1 MNEYIVTCRSYE
13 DLENLYDDMETPG
26 GSLYIPDR
34 EVELVYRRAISRNT
48 HYMLTEEEAVEIRN
62 DERVIA
68 CERLA
73 KDRGGVP
80 DYMWTQTGD
89 FEKTTGTLQSDD
101 KNWGLY
107 RVIEG
112 DTVSNWG
119 SDSTSEISNRTIAT
133 TSSGKHV
140 DVVIVDAH
148 INPDHPEFAKNID
161 GTGGTRV
168 NQFNWFQYNSVLG
181 YGSNGTYTYST
192 SGGSPNSNHGTH
204 VAGTCCGNTQ
214 GWARDANIYNM
225 AFSDTL
231 SGVTDWDEKLW
242 DYLRHF
248 HANKPINPA
257 TGRRNPTITNHSW
270 GYSYVS
276 LDLSD
281 ITSVTYRG
289 TTTALSGTD
298 AQKKTVLEDN
308 GVPVP
313 ANTYLYRTPFRN
325 AAVDADL
332 QDAINDG
339 VIVISSA
346 GNSYWNCDTSSGN
359 DYNNSIVFSSS
370 TIYHSRGSTPGSAD
384 NVICVGSIGS
394 KVAEYKSN
402 FSNWGERVDIWGPG
416 SDIISAVYDQSS
428 ASSEGY
434 GSLPQDPRNSSYY
447 LASINGTSMSS
458 PQVCGVIAC
467 LAEQE
472 PDLTQAEALQHLKEN
487 ALAEVG
493 TTGTINHSTYEA
505 FGDSHNRYLFMPK
518 KRPEIGTVSPNFLHK
533 NRNSDSTGVK
543 YPRVRSNRII
553 GSANYAAI
561 NYAGATQTYSTSG
574 SFTETVP
581 TGATSVT
588 IKVWGAGGE
597 LSDGGSGGHVE
608 GSIAVSEGDTINVY
622 VGAHD
627 GGSSSSPVSISNGG
641 GLSGVKY
648 GSNVMIAGGGG
659 GGSNGAGGS
668 GGGGNGPGSP
678 SGGVGDFPG
687 GSGTQSQGGWGA
699 VSAPGFG
706 IDGGDGSSWNN
717 GSNLVNGG
725 AGGGSTG
732 GSGNQSGGGGAG
744 YYGGGGGAG
753 FSDLTASGSGG
764 GGGSGY
770 ISPNWT
776 NTVSQQGS
784 VGPSSALDTG
794 DNNYVS
800 SRGGS
805 NQDGLVVLIYS

>member
-1 MNEYIVTCRSYE
+1 MSELKEHIVTCRSYE

-26 GSLYIPDR
+26 GSLHIPDR
-34 EVELVYRRAISRNT
+34 AVDLVYRRAISRNT
-48 HYMLTEEEAVEIRN
+48 HYMLTEEEAAEIRN

-73 KDRGGVP
+73 KDRGIVP
-80 DYMWTQTGD
+80 DYLWTQTGD

-119 SDSTSEISNRTIAT
+119 SDSTTEISNRTIVT
-133 TSSGKHV
+133 TSSGENV

-148 INPDHPEFAKNID
+148 INPDHPEFAVNPD
-161 GTGGTRV
+161 GSGGSRV

-192 SGGSPNSNHGTH
+192 SGASPNSNHGTH

-248 HANKPINPA
+248 HKNKSINSE

-270 GYSYVS
+270 GYSYGNIN
-276 LDLSD
+276 LSAL
-281 ITSVTYRG
+281 TSVTYRG

-313 ANTYLYRTPFRN
+313 GNTFLHKTPARV

-332 QDAINDG
+332 QDAIADG

-346 GNSYWNCDTSSGN
+346 GNSYWNCDTSSGD
-359 DYNNSIVFSSS
+359 DYNNSINNGA
-370 TIYHSRGSTPGSAD
+370 IYHSRGSTPGSAD

-402 FSNWGERVDIWGPG
+402 FSNWGERVDIWAPG

-428 ASSEGY
+428 ANTQGY

-447 LASINGTSMSS
+447 LASINGTSMAS

-472 PDLTQAEALQHLKEN
+472 PFLTQAEALQHLKEN

-493 TTGTINHSTYEA
+493 TIGTINHSNNGSSTGYEA

-518 KRPEIGTVSPNFLHK
+518 KRPDTGTLSPPFLDK
-533 NRNSDSTGVK
+533 NRNPDTDGVK
-543 YPRVRSNRII
+543 YPRVRNNR
-553 GSANYAAI
+553 
-561 NYAGATQTYSTSG
+561 
-574 SFTETVP
+574 
-581 TGATSVT
+581 VT
-588 IKVWGAGGE
+588 KR
-597 LSDGGSGGHVE
+597 
-608 GSIAVSEGDTINVY
+608 
-622 VGAHD
+622 
-627 GGSSSSPVSISNGG
+627 
-641 GLSGVKY
+641 
-648 GSNVMIAGGGG
+648 
-659 GGSNGAGGS
+659 
-668 GGGGNGPGSP
+668 
-678 SGGVGDFPG
+678 
-687 GSGTQSQGGWGA
+687 QS
-699 VSAPGFG
+699 
-706 IDGGDGSSWNN
+706 
-717 GSNLVNGG
+717 
-725 AGGGSTG
+725 
-732 GSGNQSGGGGAG
+732 
-744 YYGGGGGAG
+744 
-753 FSDLTASGSGG
+753 
-764 GGGSGY
+764 
-770 ISPNWT
+770 
-776 NTVSQQGS
+776 
-784 VGPSSALDTG
+784 
-794 DNNYVS
+794 
-800 SRGGS
+800 
-805 NQDGLVVLIYS
+805 

>member
-26 GSLYIPDR
+26 GSLHIPDR
-34 EVELVYRRAISRNT
+34 AVDLVHRREISRNT

-73 KDRGGVP
+73 KDRGIVP
-80 DYMWTQTGD
+80 DYLWTQTDD
-89 FEKTTGTLQSDD
+89 FNKTTGTFASDD

-112 DTVSNWG
+112 DTVTNWG
-119 SDSTSEISNRTIAT
+119 SDGTDEITNRTIVT
-133 TSSGKHV
+133 TSSGKNV

-148 INPDHPEFAKNID
+148 INPDHPEFAVNPD
-161 GTGGTRV
+161 GTGGSRV

-192 SGGSPNSNHGTH
+192 SGASPNSNHGTH

-248 HANKPINPA
+248 HKNKAINSA

-270 GYSYVS
+270 GYSRVNIN
-276 LDLSD
+276 LST

-298 AQKKTVLEDN
+298 SQKKTVLEDN

-313 ANTYLYRTPFRN
+313 ANTYLFKTPARI
-325 AAVDADL
+325 AAVDADV
-332 QDAINDG
+332 QDAIADG

-359 DYNNSIVFSSS
+359 DYNNYVVTSG

-394 KVAEYKSN
+394 KINEYKSN
-402 FSNWGERVDIWGPG
+402 FSNWGERVDIWAPG
-416 SDIISAVYDQSS
+416 SDIISAVYDSS
-428 ASSEGY
+428 SPPTSYNPIIADS
-434 GSLPQDPRNSSYY
+434 RNSSYH
-447 LASINGTSMSS
+447 LASISGTSMSG
-458 PQVCGVIAC
+458 PQVAGVVAC

-472 PDLTQAEALQHLKEN
+472 PFLTQAEALQHLKEN

-493 TTGTINHSTYEA
+493 TTGTINHSNNGSSSGYEA

-518 KRPEIGTVSPNFLHK
+518 KRPETGTLSPAFLHK
-533 NRNSDSTGVK
+533 NRNSDSAGVK
-543 YPRVRSNRII
+543 YPRVRNNRV
-553 GSANYAAI
+553 
-561 NYAGATQTYSTSG
+561 
-574 SFTETVP
+574 F
-581 TGATSVT
+581 
-588 IKVWGAGGE
+588 K
-597 LSDGGSGGHVE
+597 
-608 GSIAVSEGDTINVY
+608 
-622 VGAHD
+622 
-627 GGSSSSPVSISNGG
+627 
-641 GLSGVKY
+641 
-648 GSNVMIAGGGG
+648 
-659 GGSNGAGGS
+659 
-668 GGGGNGPGSP
+668 
-678 SGGVGDFPG
+678 
-687 GSGTQSQGGWGA
+687 
-699 VSAPGFG
+699 
-706 IDGGDGSSWNN
+706 
-717 GSNLVNGG
+717 
-725 AGGGSTG
+725 
-732 GSGNQSGGGGAG
+732 
-744 YYGGGGGAG
+744 
-753 FSDLTASGSGG
+753 
-764 GGGSGY
+764 
-770 ISPNWT
+770 
-776 NTVSQQGS
+776 
-784 VGPSSALDTG
+784 
-794 DNNYVS
+794 
-800 SRGGS
+800 
-805 NQDGLVVLIYS
+805 

>member
-192 SGGSPNSNHGTH
+192 SGASPNSNHGTH

-248 HANKPINPA
+248 HKNKAINSA

-270 GYSYVS
+270 GYSFNPISLSNVS
-276 LDLSD
+276 A
-281 ITSVTYRG
+281 VVYRG
-289 TTTALSGTD
+289 TNTSVSGSD
-298 AQKKTVLEDN
+298 AQRKTTLEDN
-308 GVPVP
+308 GCPVWNGIQLRSMP
-313 ANTYLYRTPFRN
+313 ARI
-325 AAVDADL
+325 AAVDADI

-339 VIVISSA
+339 VIVISAA
-346 GNSYWNCDTSSGN
+346 GNSYWNCDVNGGP
-359 DYNNSIVFSSS
+359 DYSNYVVTNIGTIAHS
-370 TIYHSRGSTPGSAD
+370 TGSTPAAAD
-384 NVICVGSIGS
+384 NVICVGNIGS
-394 KVAEYKSN
+394 KVAEYKRNS
-402 FSNWGERVDIWGPG
+402 SNWGARLDIWAPG
-416 SDIISAVYDQSS
+416 TDIVSAVYDYSS
-428 ASSEGY
+428 ASGY
-434 GSLPQDPRNSSYY
+434 GSRVADSRNGSYY
-447 LASINGTSMSS
+447 FASISGTSMAS
-458 PQVCGVIAC
+458 PQVCGIIAC

-472 PDLTQAEALQHLKEN
+472 PYLTQAEALQHLKEN

-505 FGDSHNRYLFMPK
+505 FGSSNNRYLFMPK
-518 KRPEIGTVSPNFLHK
+518 KRPETGTLSPAFLHK
-533 NRNSDSTGVK
+533 NRNSDSAGIK
-543 YPRVRSNRII
+543 YPRVRNNRV
-553 GSANYAAI
+553 
-561 NYAGATQTYSTSG
+561 
-574 SFTETVP
+574 F
-581 TGATSVT
+581 
-588 IKVWGAGGE
+588 K
-597 LSDGGSGGHVE
+597 
-608 GSIAVSEGDTINVY
+608 
-622 VGAHD
+622 
-627 GGSSSSPVSISNGG
+627 
-641 GLSGVKY
+641 
-648 GSNVMIAGGGG
+648 
-659 GGSNGAGGS
+659 
-668 GGGGNGPGSP
+668 
-678 SGGVGDFPG
+678 
-687 GSGTQSQGGWGA
+687 
-699 VSAPGFG
+699 
-706 IDGGDGSSWNN
+706 
-717 GSNLVNGG
+717 
-725 AGGGSTG
+725 
-732 GSGNQSGGGGAG
+732 
-744 YYGGGGGAG
+744 
-753 FSDLTASGSGG
+753 
-764 GGGSGY
+764 
-770 ISPNWT
+770 
-776 NTVSQQGS
+776 
-784 VGPSSALDTG
+784 
-794 DNNYVS
+794 
-800 SRGGS
+800 
-805 NQDGLVVLIYS
+805 